1 MASIGQGSNLF
12 QIPWFEVDRG
22 SGYRLPGEI
31 MYFALDEDQ
40 VGNFVVA
47 WDKAGEQMD
56 SGLSSFGKPT
66 FCN

>member
-47 WDKAGEQMD
+47 
-56 SGLSSFGKPT
+56 
-66 FCN
+66 